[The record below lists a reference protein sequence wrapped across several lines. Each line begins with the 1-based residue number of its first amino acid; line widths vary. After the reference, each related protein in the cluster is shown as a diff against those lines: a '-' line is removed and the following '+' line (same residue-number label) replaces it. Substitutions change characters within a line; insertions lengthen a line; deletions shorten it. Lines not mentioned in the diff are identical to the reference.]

1 MEIGAVHPEGARR
14 TVGLLAGLTALM
26 LVCAL
31 SPALPVGAD
40 TTSGGTSL
48 PPGWELCILQGVS
61 APLSQAN
68 VADLDEWQ
76 AAEGGSTNN
85 TAAYNPFNTART
97 TDVNG
102 AALPATTSANGF
114 PAFANWLAGCAATV
128 GTLLQPNMWSITA
141 ALRTGSVAPP
151 AAFLASV
158 DQSQWC
164 APSSD
169 GQLCYENLIPAAAG
183 SVASA
188 VLSQSAAR
196 EVYGNVKSDV
206 NSYEQVVTAMA
217 ADQGLLAAR
226 QQQFTAAEA
235 AVSAARDRF
244 RSAGQQLQKIAV
256 DEYVTRVYVSGSYA
270 DVKSVGKP
278 FGSQDADGVIAQQ
291 YEDIVTADLVARYQS
306 AEAVVKASEAQR
318 ISAANASDQANA
330 TLASE
335 SNTESHS
342 LIRLISDVATMQK
355 AGACPI
361 VTIASLTPTPTTP
374 VASQQSAG
382 TTTTVLSTTTTT
394 TVPSSTTT
402 TVPANAGSAAAPAA
416 SAPTANQAGLT
427 QLQGCMAGFAPMGST

>member
-1 MEIGAVHPEGARR
+1 
-14 TVGLLAGLTALM
+14 LAGLTALM

-31 SPALPVGAD
+31 SPALSVGAD

-102 AALPATTSANGF
+102 AALPATTSANGV

-128 GTLLQPNMWSITA
+128 GTLLQPNMWPITA

-169 GQLCYENLIPAAAG
+169 GPLCYENLIPAARG
-183 SVASA
+183 SGASA
-188 VLSQSAAR
+188 VLSQPAAL

-217 ADQGLLAAR
+217 ADQGLFAAR
-226 QQQFTAAEA
+226 QQQLTAAEA

-256 DEYVTRVYVSGSYA
+256 DEYVTRVYVSGSYV

-291 YEDIVTADLVARYQS
+291 YEDVVTADLVARYQS

-318 ISAANASDQANA
+318 ISAANATNQANA

-355 AGACPI
+355 AGACTI
-361 VTIASLTPTPTTP
+361 VTIASPTPTTP

-394 TVPSSTTT
+394 T
-402 TVPANAGSAAAPAA
+402 TVPPNAGSVAAPAA